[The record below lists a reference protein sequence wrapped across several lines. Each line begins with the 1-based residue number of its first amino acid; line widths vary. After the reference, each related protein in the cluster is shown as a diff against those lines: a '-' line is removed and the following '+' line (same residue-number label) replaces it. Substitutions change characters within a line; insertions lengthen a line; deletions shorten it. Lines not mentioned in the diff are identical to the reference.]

1 MMVLSGR
8 VSPGIGLEETG
19 MSSEIGMSD
28 AQPGE
33 KRLILLVEDNLTNQE
48 VVNYQLEVLGYECE
62 IADDGVQGLELWKS
76 GCFDLMLTDCHMPKM
91 DGYEMTV
98 AIRALEKEQNLKA
111 SPIIALTANALQGE
125 AERCHGVGMDDYLSK
140 PVELKNL
147 KNMLKKWTGT
157 K

>member
-1 MMVLSGR
+1 
-8 VSPGIGLEETG
+8 

-76 GCFDLMLTDCHMPKM
+76 GRFDLMLTDCHMPKM